1 MLEWFQEAFMGL
13 GGIIFLLV
21 FAGLVVAIIAGYNK
35 LVGLRQRSEEAWS
48 DIDVQLK
55 RRTDLV
61 PNVVETVKGY
71 AAHERGTLDQVVR
84 ARGAAVSAQT
94 PEARAQ
100 AENQLT
106 GALRQLFALAE
117 SYPDLKANQ
126 NFRDL
131 QASLSEIEETIQNS
145 RRYYNA
151 VVRDFNTTIDS
162 FPSNQIALFFRFA
175 KRAYFE
181 LERPEDRQVPRV
193 SFGS

>member
-1 MLEWFQEAFMGL
+1 MSI
-13 GGIIFLLV
+13 GGIVFLLV
-21 FAGLVVAIIAGYNK
+21 LAGVVVALVATYNR
-35 LVGLRQRSEEAWS
+35 LVSLRQRSEEAWS

-61 PNVVETVKGY
+61 PNLVETVKGY
-71 AAHERGTLDQVVR
+71 AGHERTTLDQVTR
-84 ARGAAVSAQT
+84 ARGAAVAAQT

-100 AENQLT
+100 TENMLT

-117 SYPDLKANQ
+117 AYPALKANEH
-126 NFRDL
+126 FREL
-131 QASLSEIEETIQNS
+131 QTSLGEIEETIQNS

-151 VVRDFNTTIDS
+151 VVRDLNTTIDS
-162 FPSNQIALFFRFA
+162 FPTNFVASFFRFV

-181 LERPEDRQVPRV
+181 LDRPEERQVPRV